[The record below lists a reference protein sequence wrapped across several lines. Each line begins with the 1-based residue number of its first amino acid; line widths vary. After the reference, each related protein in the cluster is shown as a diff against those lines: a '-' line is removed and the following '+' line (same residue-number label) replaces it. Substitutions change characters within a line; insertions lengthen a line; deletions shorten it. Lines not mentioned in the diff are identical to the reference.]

1 MTHVLT
7 SDDKYSDLREFSG
20 GYRFGKSAGGRRRVA
35 TTLARV
41 TGYLKTAIEAI
52 ADSKMRR
59 MEHELELCSIR
70 FERSNNHWGA
80 RSPGR
85 TGKD

>member
-1 MTHVLT
+1 MTRFLT
-7 SDDKYSDLREFSG
+7 SADKYRDPRDFSG
-20 GYRFGKSAGGRRRVA
+20 GYRFGKSAGGRRRAA

-41 TGYLKTAIEAI
+41 TGYLKAVIEAI

-59 MEHELELCSIR
+59 MEHELELCGIR

-80 RSPGR
+80 RSPG
-85 TGKD
+85 